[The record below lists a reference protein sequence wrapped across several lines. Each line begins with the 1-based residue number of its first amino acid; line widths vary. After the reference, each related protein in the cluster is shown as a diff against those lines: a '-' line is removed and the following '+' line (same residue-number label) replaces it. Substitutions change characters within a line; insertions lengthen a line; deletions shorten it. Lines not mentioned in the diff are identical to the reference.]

1 MIKNIK
7 LPLSTRWIILSCSW
21 ILTMIF
27 LNTSNPVMNYLNT
40 PRNIFML
47 EANYIDY
54 AYLIFWALILI
65 LWTAVITLLIKK
77 DHDKKV
83 KLKISSIKLKHV
95 LIYLGAFFWMLL
107 LQVIMI
113 IIPDYGLL
121 ELPETMLDLQFFEM
135 KYWALISII
144 NLALNIWSW
153 GMMINV
159 YELIKTRINSI
170 LVTLIMVIFYGMSW
184 MLLMDGSVIY
194 QAIAHILMGLP
205 FILWTIKSRK
215 KYSPM
220 IIQWVLYEISI
231 YLIYV
236 IR

>member
-7 LPLSTRWIILSCSW
+7 LPLSTRWIILICSW

-95 LIYLGAFFWMLL
+95 LIYLGTFFWMLL

-159 YELIKTRINSI
+159 YELIRTRINSI

>member
-83 KLKISSIKLKHV
+83 KLKISSIKLKYV

-159 YELIKTRINSI
+159 YELIRTRINSI

-184 MLLMDGSVIY
+184 MLLMDGSVSY